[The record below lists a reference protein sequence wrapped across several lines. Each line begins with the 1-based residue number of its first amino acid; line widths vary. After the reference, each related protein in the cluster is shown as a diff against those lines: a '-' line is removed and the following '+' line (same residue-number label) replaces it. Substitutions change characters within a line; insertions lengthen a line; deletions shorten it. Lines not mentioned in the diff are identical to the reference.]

1 MTDDSA
7 PIVIRF
13 GDMTLDFGV
22 GTIPLIFLRF
32 YRYIEGLNGERL
44 RDAEAMLLVQVM
56 ALRANHDFELRLA
69 NLPMAQSNKSLE
81 RYLAKFRRMGIVFTS
96 RIYYSRSEMQ
106 ERFGPG
112 NLPGTPCL
120 KAQRWDLSPL
130 FLTLSLIGQDW
141 LEHQQAVVAEWKAQG
156 EQGPKPIYGLPD
168 NYIRQVELPFEVAQ
182 RILNEEYFPAP
193 PDYILDLAEHVCSL
207 VPPQSGV
214 VRAHVPPQSGVVQTT
229 YHPKVG
235 WSSITATATAGG
247 EIEIFQLFLRCA
259 EIDRDP
265 TGEELEIIRQ
275 LLASGIPQETIQAG
289 IEQAFRTRRQ
299 ADGIPTLA
307 QCARVARRLH
317 HREHREH
324 DAETTDRIPAADH
337 TTGTIAASGLAA
349 HADPLADVWA
359 ALREGSCPEC
369 NYDTAA
375 YRLGLRHL
383 AGDAEQVYRA
393 VIETIAYGVPPD
405 RLVGYVRSILDRW
418 AAEAQGA
425 MVEVDA
431 ARAADGS
438 PTLSENAQGS
448 GAAEEQ
454 VWKTALVE
462 LRHQM
467 TKATFDTWLCGT
479 RLVQCADSVA
489 TIAVRSEYARDWLA
503 NRLRPVVARTLSGVL
518 GHQVEV
524 QFVVNDQA
532 RLSVGSA

>member
-1 MTDDSA
+1 MANDEPKFPGFSIPNATPIPDELFDQLLPDLTGNELKVLLYIFRRTLGFKKREDAVALSQLVDGIVHREPDGTETRLDRGAGVSRRGAMRAIRSLEEEGIIEIVRAQTSVGDSEINVYR
-7 PIVIRF
+7 PRF
-13 GDMTLDFGV
+13 IGEEGRVKMTLPQGQNDPTGRV
-22 GTIPLIFLRF
+22 KMTPTI
-32 YRYIEGLNGERL
+32 
-44 RDAEAMLLVQVM
+44 A
-56 ALRANHDFELRLA
+56 
-69 NLPMAQSNKSLE
+69 
-81 RYLAKFRRMGIVFTS
+81 
-96 RIYYSRSEMQ
+96 
-106 ERFGPG
+106 
-112 NLPGTPCL
+112 
-120 KAQRWDLSPL
+120 
-130 FLTLSLIGQDW
+130 
-141 LEHQQAVVAEWKAQG
+141 
-156 EQGPKPIYGLPD
+156 
-168 NYIRQVELPFEVAQ
+168 
-182 RILNEEYFPAP
+182 
-193 PDYILDLAEHVCSL
+193 
-207 VPPQSGV
+207 
-214 VRAHVPPQSGVVQTT
+214 
-229 YHPKVG
+229 
-235 WSSITATATAGG
+235 ATAAG
-247 EIEIFQLFLRCA
+247 EVEIFQLFLRCA

-289 IEQAFRTRRQ
+289 IEQAFRNRRQ

-438 PTLSENAQGS
+438 PTLSESAQGS

-518 GHQVEV
+518 GRQVEV